1 MSKHTPGPWTSY
13 TGTNSIWAEGKRAVC
28 IVTGARKHEDEE
40 RDANANLIAAAPD
53 LLEALEHI
61 MRCIPMGGFAQIH
74 HGSSTW
80 EQIDA
85 AVSKARGELF
95 NA

>member
-1 MSKHTPGPWTSY
+1 MSKHAPGPWR
-13 TGTNSIWAEGKRAVC
+13 AEYPR
-28 IVTGARKHEDEE
+28 IYSQDGAKLIEVNEHMCCTVH
-40 RDANANLIAAAPD
+40 DARLIAAAPD
-53 LLEALEHI
+53 MLEALEHI

-80 EQIDA
+80 AQIDA

-95 NA
+95 NTHMTGA